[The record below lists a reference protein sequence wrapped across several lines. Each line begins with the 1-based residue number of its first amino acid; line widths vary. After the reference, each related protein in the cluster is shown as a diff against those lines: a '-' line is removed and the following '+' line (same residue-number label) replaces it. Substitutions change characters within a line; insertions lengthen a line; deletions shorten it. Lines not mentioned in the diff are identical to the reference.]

1 MNKIKKNMSI
11 VRISVPTELS
21 RKWKNS
27 AKEMG
32 VSRNKYLL
40 SILEPDSSGSDA
52 VPQNSKEESFDRFW
66 RDYPLKKSK
75 QKSKMAFLRLTKKEI
90 DDIFSVLEDHLEF
103 WGGQERRFIP
113 HASSWL
119 NAKRWEDEIDNEEKF
134 TSKEEMSWG

>member
-11 VRISVPTELS
+11 VRISVPAELS
-21 RKWKNS
+21 KKWTNL

-32 VSRNKYLL
+32 ISRNKYLL
-40 SILEPDSSGSDA
+40 SILDPDHSGSDDIL
-52 VPQNSKEESFDRFW
+52 QNPKEECFDRFW

-75 QKSKMAFLRLTKKEI
+75 QKSRMAFLRLTKKEI
-90 DDIFSVLEDHLEF
+90 NDVFSVYEDHLES
-103 WGGQERRFIP
+103 WRGQDRRFIP

-134 TSKEEMSWG
+134 TSKEKMSWD